1 MTLLTAILVG
11 VLTGLR
17 VGDQRRRLW
26 ITGAAV
32 AVMLPIQSFLLPLV
46 HKPSFSLNDPG
57 YWGVQPFILGFGL
70 LVTTGVAFLRRRRAS
85 RAPVH
90 VRHV

>member
-17 VGDQRRRLW
+17 VNDRRRRLW

-32 AVMLPIQSFLLPLV
+32 RKGRDERGHALCG
-46 HKPSFSLNDPG
+46 PSATA
-57 YWGVQPFILGFGL
+57 GL
-70 LVTTGVAFLRRRRAS
+70 LATATS
-85 RAPVH
+85 
-90 VRHV
+90 